1 MHMGKLNQQDI
12 SETEMENKLNQTKTI
27 IKKYLKMRK
36 YILYC

>member
-27 IKKYLKMRK
+27 IKKNLKMRK